1 MIYLKSQ
8 TYAFTVLGI
17 SQLFNAIGMRNLD
30 KSVFTMN
37 PFNNRMMI
45 VAVAAG
51 FLLQIAV
58 TEIPFFEVI
67 FNAAELSI
75 KEWLMLTALSTAPIW
90 LHEIIVI
97 VRKIA
102 MKKEPRI

>member
-1 MIYLKSQ
+1 
-8 TYAFTVLGI
+8 
-17 SQLFNAIGMRNLD
+17 
-30 KSVFTMN
+30 MN

-45 VAVAAG
+45 VAVVAG

-75 KEWLMLTALSTAPIW
+75 KEWFMLTALSTVPIW

-97 VRKIA
+97 VRKISSGTSGSKA
-102 MKKEPRI
+102 NRA